1 MRSAKFDVEDPSGAG
16 AVSLL
21 TEAFR
26 VHGVFERNIE
36 GAPLES
42 VLTLVASA
50 RTAVKDRSP
59 LRGAPLVP
67 HSASLTAS
75 SLRLRF
81 FHRGAGAPRVFVALN
96 SYFMN
101 FPWSRKVMLPQ
112 KNRALR
118 IRLGK
123 AWPDGPDLPRGPTPS
138 RRGVS
143 SSRTL

>member
-1 MRSAKFDVEDPSGAG
+1 M
-16 AVSLL
+16 
-21 TEAFR
+21 
-26 VHGVFERNIE
+26 
-36 GAPLES
+36 ES

-81 FHRGAGAPRVFVALN
+81 FHRGAGAPRFFVALN

-112 KNRALR
+112 KNRSASPVARNFLAR
-118 IRLGK
+118 IKER
-123 AWPDGPDLPRGPTPS
+123 PF
-138 RRGVS
+138 VE
-143 SSRTL
+143 

>member
-81 FHRGAGAPRVFVALN
+81 FHRGAGAPRFFVALN

-112 KNRALR
+112 KNRSASPVARNFLAR
-118 IRLGK
+118 IKER
-123 AWPDGPDLPRGPTPS
+123 PF
-138 RRGVS
+138 VE
-143 SSRTL
+143 